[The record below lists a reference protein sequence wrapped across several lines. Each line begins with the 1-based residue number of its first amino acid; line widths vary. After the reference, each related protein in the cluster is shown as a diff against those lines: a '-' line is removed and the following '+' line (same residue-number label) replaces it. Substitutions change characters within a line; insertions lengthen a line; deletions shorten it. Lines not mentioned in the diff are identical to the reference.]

1 MRKASVNALN
11 NFLRANKHK
20 RISLVD
26 IIFLICQNTDC
37 NQTLTFEMDQLI
49 QFQSQIT
56 EKNLSKKIIY
66 EVSCQQV
73 KFTGGKRTYNVV
85 SFKDI
90 STKEKL
96 YIQNE
101 RARIMKQH

>member
-1 MRKASVNALN
+1 M
-11 NFLRANKHK
+11 
-20 RISLVD
+20 D